1 VNVNA
6 PPPRR
11 GIIWQAKTFTVSPK
25 ASRTKM
31 RLSISASLLLAALVA
46 AGGAWQLSP
55 AAAATSTSLASPAP
69 TLSAEWSAQKKKR
82 KKTTKKTARTQPQYV
97 PFPNQPM
104 RRWRGADPS
113 FGPDGKPYQPPFT
126 NRCMRDLGYGRWES
140 CDVDM

>member
-1 VNVNA
+1 
-6 PPPRR
+6 
-11 GIIWQAKTFTVSPK
+11 
-25 ASRTKM
+25 M
-31 RLSISASLLLAALVA
+31 RISISVSLLLTAFV
-46 AGGAWQLSP
+46 AGGSALQPRP
-55 AAAATSTSLASPAP
+55 AAAAATPIASSGP
-69 TLSAEWSAQKKKR
+69 TLSVEWSAQKKTR
-82 KKTTKKTARTQPQYV
+82 KKTTKKAVRTQPQYA

>member
-1 VNVNA
+1 
-6 PPPRR
+6 
-11 GIIWQAKTFTVSPK
+11 
-25 ASRTKM
+25 M
-31 RLSISASLLLAALVA
+31 RLSISASLLIAALIA
-46 AGGAWQLSP
+46 AGGGWQPSP
-55 AAAATSTSLASPAP
+55 AAAAASTPLALSGP
-69 TLSAEWSAQKKKR
+69 LSAEWSAQKKKR
-82 KKTTKKTARTQPQYV
+82 KKTTKKTARTQSQYP